1 MGERPAVV
9 HLRDYQLDGFTT
21 GSGCL
26 APVSCNA
33 LLAAGQAQEWDQAE
47 RIRER
52 FMPLEDLRDAWGPAR
67 VLHHATEL
75 AGIASTG
82 PIPPFVSPLSA
93 AELTR
98 LAPVAR
104 ALAERS
110 L

>member
-1 MGERPAVV
+1 
-9 HLRDYQLDGFTT
+9 
-21 GSGCL
+21 
-26 APVSCNA
+26 
-33 LLAAGQAQEWDQAE
+33 
-47 RIRER
+47 
-52 FMPLEDLRDAWGPAR
+52 MPLEDLRDAWGPAR

-104 ALAERS
+104 ALAERPA
-110 L
+110 